1 MEYCDSVDR
10 LNRILVRGH
19 RIIQNELLKLGVD
32 DLVPSHGAVL
42 EHLQTR
48 GLPQPVTELVTA
60 LRRPKSSITKATD
73 CLENGGYVFKK
84 PNPGDGRS
92 YLVGLTPAGVE
103 VLELFRKAH
112 AVLEKKLFG
121 GISED
126 EVAACMQTLAEMEAN
141 LK

>member
-1 MEYCDSVDR
+1 M
-10 LNRILVRGH
+10 
-19 RIIQNELLKLGVD
+19 
-32 DLVPSHGAVL
+32 
-42 EHLQTR
+42 
-48 GLPQPVTELVTA
+48 
-60 LRRPKSSITKATD
+60 
-73 CLENGGYVFKK
+73 FKK